1 MFWTSLNVCPSS
13 GLFQRCLST
22 AIFLHWRIFLL
33 LCAMSAIRWSL
44 LRECSHT
51 MVRHTHTRTHTHIY
65 IQFTHTA
72 SPSYTNKTHKH
83 SQRLSC
89 LALWQSRPVQTRP
102 IRSILQFPHPA
113 LEQTQYNTQQAD
125 SSWNSLNNLQN
136 NRPGPALCT
145 HLFFTW

>member
-1 MFWTSLNVCPSS
+1 MDVPKCLSLLWSVSEMFVHSHFPALEDFSLVVCNVCNKVVTPQ
-13 GLFQRCLST
+13 GMLSHYGKT
-22 AIFLHWRIFLL
+22 
-33 LCAMSAIRWSL
+33 
-44 LRECSHT
+44 
-51 MVRHTHTRTHTHIY
+51 HTHTRTHTYIY
-65 IQFTHTA
+65 SSPTRHHHHTL
-72 SPSYTNKTHKH
+72 TRHTHKH